1 MKYLKETSKQ
11 QIFLKSYNS
20 FYEHF
25 INGFLSIQKGD
36 SKVRFFGQAVLY
48 NGPQWTD

>member
-25 INGFLSIQKGD
+25 INGFLSIQNY
-36 SKVRFFGQAVLY
+36 V
-48 NGPQWTD
+48 PQCTAY